1 MNKDVSESFKS
12 HFGQWK
18 DPRIDRKKL
27 YPLVEVLFV
36 VLCGSIC
43 GAESWRDFVL
53 FGHSKLEFLR
63 QYYAFKNGIPS
74 KNTYARVFAALDPAI
89 FKLQFIEWVKSLQT
103 LFNEVIAIDGKT
115 LCKSIDETKG
125 TDLTPIV

>member
-1 MNKDVSESFKS
+1 M
-12 HFGQWK
+12 
-18 DPRIDRKKL
+18 
-27 YPLVEVLFV
+27 VEVLFV